1 MREYVLAVDQSTQG
15 TKGLLFN
22 KKGQLVSRYDVPHRQ
37 IIVNSNWVEHSP
49 EEIYKNTLTAVQL
62 VVEKAGIDKN
72 DIACAGISNQRET
85 AMVWDRTT
93 GKPPYNAIVWQCSRA
108 EKICEEII
116 ANGYSSLIKD
126 RTGLPLSPY
135 FSAAKIKWILDN
147 IEEATKL
154 LKEKNLCIGTMDS
167 WLVYKLTA
175 GEYHKTDYS
184 NASRT
189 QFFNIFEQ
197 KWDNKICEIF
207 GINET
212 CLPEVCDS
220 NSLFGYTDLE
230 GYLERKIPIHAV
242 LGDSHGALFGQG
254 CLNSGMAKATYGTG
268 SSVMMNTGESP
279 YISTNGL
286 VTSIGWKM
294 NGIINYVLEGNIN
307 YTGAVIRW
315 LKEDLQLIQSAK
327 ETETLAASAD
337 KNDTTYLVPAFSGLG
352 APYWNSRAKA
362 VLCGMTRSTG
372 KAEIVKAAE
381 ECIAYQITDIVNAM
395 NEDAAITINE
405 LRVDGGPTRDKYLM
419 QFQSDI
425 LNTDVS
431 IPDTEELSG
440 MGAAFAAGIATGV
453 YDEKEIFNSVERKVF
468 RPSMKEDKRRDLY
481 NGWKTAVSMV
491 NK

>member
-1 MREYVLAVDQSTQG
+1 MKEYVLAIDQSTQG
-15 TKGLLFN
+15 TKGLLFD

-49 EEIYKNTLTAVQL
+49 EEIYKNTLTAVQMT
-62 VVEKAGIDKN
+62 VEKAGIDKN
-72 DIACAGISNQRET
+72 DIICAGISNQRET
-85 AMVWDRTT
+85 AMVWDRIT

-108 EKICEEII
+108 EEICRSIS
-116 ANGYSSLIKD
+116 AQGQSSLIKES
-126 RTGLPLSPY
+126 TGLPISPY

-147 IEEATKL
+147 VEKAKDL
-154 LKEKNLCIGTMDS
+154 AKEKRLCIGNMDS
-167 WLVYKLTA
+167 WLVYKLT
-175 GEYHKTDYS
+175 GGKYHRTDYS

-189 QFFNIFEQ
+189 QLFNIFKQ
-197 KWDNKICEIF
+197 NWDNEVCNIF
-207 GINET
+207 GIDES
-212 CLPEVCDS
+212 CLPEVCES
-220 NSLFGYTDLE
+220 NSLFGSTDFD
-230 GYLERKIPIHAV
+230 GYLDKEIPIQAV

-254 CLNSGMAKATYGTG
+254 CLKSGMAKATYGTG

-294 NGIINYVLEGNIN
+294 NGVINYVLEGNIN
-307 YTGAVIRW
+307 YAGAVIRW

-327 ETETLAASAD
+327 ETEALAALAD

-372 KAEIVKAAE
+372 KAEIIKAAE
-381 ECIAYQITDIVNAM
+381 ECIAYQIADIVNAM
-395 NEDAAITINE
+395 NEDTALTVNE
-405 LRVDGGPTRDKYLM
+405 LKADGGPTSDKYLM

-425 LNTDVS
+425 LDIDVS

-440 MGAAFAAGIATGV
+440 MGVAFAAGIASGI
-453 YDEKEIFNSVERKVF
+453 YDEKNIFGSVERKSF
-468 RPSMKEDKRRDLY
+468 SPSMKEDKRRELY
-481 NGWKTAVSMV
+481 NGWKSAVSMV